1 MSELFIKTL
10 MDNLI
15 EATMIP
21 KVQVERV
28 VEPILSVFLEDV
40 LTETLKS
47 DTDLSGLI
55 KMICQ

>member
-28 VEPILSVFLEDV
+28 VGRF
-40 LTETLKS
+40 
-47 DTDLSGLI
+47 
-55 KMICQ
+55 